1 MPLLI
6 ETHRFLTETL
16 ANKINQMVFGF
27 DGSPATSDDGGAGR
41 PAHIVT
47 PSVKVLDEHTISV
60 EGRID
65 TSVTF
70 DNTIQEV
77 VLQYTNPSDSTDTL
91 PIFRYT
97 IQPVTKTSG
106 NELNFS
112 VLVEVR

>member
-6 ETHRFLTETL
+6 ESHRFLTETL

-41 PAHIVT
+41 PAVVVT

-60 EGRID
+60 EGKIG

-70 DNTIQEV
+70 ENPLQEV
-77 VLQYTNPSDSTDTL
+77 VLQYTNPSDSTDIL

-106 NELNFS
+106 NELKFS
-112 VLVEVR
+112 IIVEVK